1 MMDCRVKPGNDERA
15 GNDEC
20 AITLPMT
27 SAPQRRRFSRFLRA
41 ALALVLILL
50 LLPYVLTL
58 LYLVVPPVSTPMV
71 WRSITVQRVERTWV
85 PLAEAAPAL
94 PLTVIAA
101 EDGQFCRHHGVDWR
115 GLREAIEEADDLS
128 EARGGS
134 TITQQVA
141 KNLFLWQGRSYV
153 RKALEFPLA
162 LWIDLAM
169 PKRRIME
176 IYLNV
181 AEWGPNGE
189 FGAEAGAQRA
199 FRKSMRNLS
208 RNEAA
213 LMAAVL
219 PNPRRRSA
227 LRPSPGVRRLAG
239 IYSAR
244 AGRAAQLA
252 DCVARPGLVLRQP
265 ILYKPGFPVT
275 SGRPAPEDQENDA
288 MAVPKRKTSPSRRGM
303 RRSADALKKPTYV
316 EDKDSG
322 ELRRPHHIDLK
333 TGMYKGRQV
342 FKPKTEV

>member
-219 PNPRRRSA
+219 PNPRQRSA
-227 LRPSPGVRRLAG
+227 LRPGPGVRRLAG

-252 DCVARPGLVLRQP
+252 DCVARP
-265 ILYKPGFPVT
+265 
-275 SGRPAPEDQENDA
+275 AP
-288 MAVPKRKTSPSRRGM
+288 
-303 RRSADALKKPTYV
+303 
-316 EDKDSG
+316 
-322 ELRRPHHIDLK
+322 
-333 TGMYKGRQV
+333 
-342 FKPKTEV
+342 